1 MTVFLIGRHTNEGI
15 STHILTKRMT
25 KGITVGSTVTI
36 ISTHILTKRM
46 TQSKHGSRKWQLN
59 FNSHP
64 HEEDDHHPLLSYT
77 SQYHFNSH
85 PHEEDDVEWKMDL
98 KEQLFQLTS
107 SRRGW
112 LCKPFC
118 KFHWLFIS
126 THILTK
132 RMTIVNFSNV
142 SLWYISTHI
151 LTKRMTADNLKYG
164 YERRFQLTSSR
175 RGWRLQSISR
185 SLHNLYFNSHPHEED
200 DLCSRNYRSR
210 QYISTHILT
219 KRMTKPPFD
228 GLFAIPISTHILTK
242 RMTASC
248 QSFGG
253 MESFQLTSSRR
264 GWRRVDWRP
273 VDHINFNSHPHEEDD
288 NVLLAI
294 LLSPN
299 LISTHILTKR
309 MTTSTY
315 WFHQ

>member
-59 FNSHP
+59 
-64 HEEDDHHPLLSYT
+64 
-77 SQYHFNSH
+77 FNSH

-175 RGWRLQSISR
+175 RGWLMQ
-185 SLHNLYFNSHPHEED
+185 
-200 DLCSRNYRSR
+200 
-210 QYISTHILT
+210 
-219 KRMTKPPFD
+219 
-228 GLFAIPISTHILTK
+228 
-242 RMTASC
+242 
-248 QSFGG
+248 
-253 MESFQLTSSRR
+253 
-264 GWRRVDWRP
+264 
-273 VDHINFNSHPHEEDD
+273 
-288 NVLLAI
+288 
-294 LLSPN
+294 
-299 LISTHILTKR
+299 
-309 MTTSTY
+309 
-315 WFHQ
+315 

>member
-1 MTVFLIGRHTNEGI
+1 MR
-15 STHILTKRMT
+15 
-25 KGITVGSTVTI
+25 
-36 ISTHILTKRM
+36 
-46 TQSKHGSRKWQLN
+46 
-59 FNSHP
+59 
-64 HEEDDHHPLLSYT
+64 ED
-77 SQYHFNSH
+77 
-85 PHEEDDVEWKMDL
+85 
-98 KEQLFQLTS
+98 
-107 SRRGW
+107 
-112 LCKPFC
+112 
-118 KFHWLFIS
+118 
-126 THILTK
+126 
-132 RMTIVNFSNV
+132 
-142 SLWYISTHI
+142 
-151 LTKRMTADNLKYG
+151 
-164 YERRFQLTSSR
+164 
-175 RGWRLQSISR
+175 
-185 SLHNLYFNSHPHEED
+185 FNSHPHEED

-309 MTTSTY
+309 MTRENRSYNHRRRYFNSHPHEEDDSVPSMQPKDDIDISTHILTKRMTGNQRVTDYCIVFQLTSSRRGWRKNRPYCSWLTGISTHILTKRMTVLFPY
-315 WFHQ
+315 WVCCHNISTHILTKRMTLW